1 MVVGGTDLCRRAVF
15 VEPRETSRPVRVL
28 STFAN
33 FSHNRKVEILA
44 ALLVI
49 GVLHDSLFIFAPEH
63 THLST
68 IAFAPLEI
76 GLGAMVV
83 MSSIS
88 TLVLMDQQL
97 LGKRSGDQIA
107 QRRAHYPNG
116 RALDFA
122 LDGFVGTLLV
132 ASHSDGLLFLL
143 DLGHN
148 SCSISNVLW
157 YVACRVLSTSRIGF
171 ALAVYCP
178 IRDSVP
184 AATLDR
190 MLPKLKMSQRSFA
203 FLQIAVTSTFA
214 RVLRGSIT
222 CVWSWTVGMM
232 IKDLMAQESECS
244 NTHLEALNGSRART
258 SAMVL
263 CVCNVL
269 QLLLELGRPIVL
281 SNQLH
286 VFPAISI
293 FFSLFC
299 IAATLVLILQS
310 MSPSSFQTSFAL
322 TTFAQYST
330 LYFVLLLLM
339 RKIARKVRPE
349 INSHGIE
356 MVTRSTSVLTRCSS
370 VASTATLKSSHDVVG
385 DVAGTPQLSAP
396 LAGCEMARPLRIL
409 CIDGGGIRG
418 IVSALI
424 LEAIEQ
430 RCGRPACELF
440 DLVCGTSI
448 GSCVGFAAV
457 AGLDMNLLAQQ
468 LDGMRDAVFAR
479 SSPWRLLR
487 TGSRIAEEFIDN
499 YLDATFGSFG
509 ICMSDPAPAIGNNGE
524 ACNFPH
530 YFSVCATETKDECEH
545 SWLPFVVSNYER
557 ASASFVTLGAHGWP
571 VKAQLRAS
579 CAAPT
584 YFSPYIEK
592 QSGASYVDGAV
603 VANNPS
609 MIALQE
615 ARALWPGRPIGCLVS
630 IGTGQ
635 CGARQSSGDVLYWAG
650 KLMSMPIETGRTH
663 KEVEAALRVYNPP
676 HVDQPSYFRLN
687 PVIRSVEIDEYR
699 AAVIQEMA
707 QQTAQYLERINP
719 ELDCM
724 KDVLADQIDG
734 AEDVIIDGFDCVED
748 VIMHA
753 AI

>member
-122 LDGFVGTLLV
+122 LDASVGTLLV
-132 ASHSDGLLFLL
+132 VSHAEGLFSLL
-143 DLGHN
+143 DLGHS
-148 SCSISNVLW
+148 SCSMSNILW
-157 YVACRVLSTSRIGF
+157 YVACRLLSTSWIAF

-178 IRDSVP
+178 IRDTVP
-184 AATLDR
+184 AASLDR
-190 MLPKLKMSQRSFA
+190 MLPRSKMSQRTFA
-203 FLQIAVTSTFA
+203 FVQIAVSSTFA
-214 RVLRGSIT
+214 RVLRGLIA
-222 CVWSWTVGMM
+222 CVCFCAVGIM
-232 IKDLMAQESECS
+232 IKDLMAHVSECS
-244 NTHLEALNGSRART
+244 NAHPEALNGDRART
-258 SAMVL
+258 IAIVL

-269 QLLLELGRPIVL
+269 QLLLELGRPMVL
-281 SNQLH
+281 SNELRI
-286 VFPAISI
+286 FPAISI
-293 FFSLFC
+293 LFSMFC
-299 IAATLVLILQS
+299 VAATLVLILQS
-310 MSPSSFQTSFAL
+310 MSSSFQASFAL
-322 TTFAQYST
+322 AAFAQYLTS
-330 LYFVLLLLM
+330 YFVLLLMM
-339 RKIARKVRPE
+339 RKVARKVRRE
-349 INSHGIE
+349 INGKGAE
-356 MVTRSTSVLTRCSS
+356 FVTRASTLLTRYSS
-370 VASTATLKSSHDVVG
+370 VASKATLKSSR
-385 DVAGTPQLSAP
+385 DVAGDVIGAPHPSAP

-448 GSCVGFAAV
+448 GSCIALTAVCGVKSSLAAER
-457 AGLDMNLLAQQ
+457 

-487 TGSRIAEEFIDN
+487 TGSRIAEESIDS
-499 YLDATFGSFG
+499 YLDTFLGNWG
-509 ICMSDPAPAIGNNGE
+509 IGESDPAPAIGSNNK
-524 ACNFPH
+524 ASSFPH
-530 YFSVCATETKDECEH
+530 YFSVCAAEHQDECEH
-545 SWLPFVVSNYER
+545 TWLPFIVSNYER
-557 ASASFVTLGAHGWP
+557 ASPSFVTLGAHGWAA
-571 VKAQLRAS
+571 KAQLRAS

-584 YFSPYIEK
+584 YFPPYIEK
-592 QSGASYVDGAV
+592 HSGASYVDGAV